1 MKLKIKNILLLLLA
15 VSFFVSCSQ
24 YTVYQVKGRP
34 DKDLSGGIF
43 YALPKT
49 KIRIE
54 VTFERT
60 AFEVAPYARY
70 AQKYLALNV
79 DTSNVWSIVSTKILE
94 QSEPDPDNYYYVEPR
109 FSKVSLQVSKTGILK
124 SVNSDFNPETTQNTG
139 AAERVQDLNIAE
151 FLYNSANYN
160 IYDHVDTF
168 ITRTSNNEEQF
179 VYSRTTD
186 EKSLEQRAEETA
198 KLIDEIRQKKKE
210 IIFGEY
216 ESAYTGESL
225 KFVYEKL
232 DAEERRLLQLFIG
245 QKTTFTE
252 VFYVEPEESK
262 VVVDDQTVE
271 LFRFSPQEGVVDSTD
286 QEASIIYCNIRCD
299 NNLRAVSRYAK
310 GKAGKKK
317 TTTKFSNF
325 RYRVPEAAVV
335 SFVTPDFTL
344 QKTIK
349 ISQYGTVT
357 SLPNGNYEAIFDVN
371 TGELL
376 YLKKN

>member
-1 MKLKIKNILLLLLA
+1 MKRFENILLLLISATVLA
-15 VSFFVSCSQ
+15 SCSQ
-24 YTVYQVKGRP
+24 FAVYQVKGRP
-34 DKDLSGGIF
+34 DKDLAGGIF

-70 AQKYLALNV
+70 AEKYLALRV
-79 DTSNVWSIVSTKILE
+79 DTTSVWSIVSTKIIE
-94 QSEPDPDNYYYVEPR
+94 QAEPDPDNYYYVEPGN
-109 FSKVSLQVSKTGILK
+109 SDVSLQVSNTGILK
-124 SVNSDFNPETTQNTG
+124 SVNSAFCPEKQQNTG
-139 AAERVQDLNIAE
+139 ATERVQDLNIAE

-160 IYDHVDTF
+160 IYEHVDTF
-168 ITRTSNNEEQF
+168 IARTPANEEQF
-179 VYSRTTD
+179 VYSRSSD

-198 KLIDEIRQKKKE
+198 KLIDEIRLKKRE
-210 IIFGEY
+210 IMFGEY

-232 DAEERRLLQLFIG
+232 DAEERKLMQLFIG

-252 VFYVEPEESK
+252 VFYVEPEQSK

-271 LFRFSPQEGVVDSTD
+271 LFRFSPQEGIVDSTD
-286 QEASIIYCNIRCD
+286 QEASVIYCNIRCD

-310 GKAGKKK
+310 GKTGKKK
-317 TTTKFSNF
+317 ANTKFRNF

-335 SFVTPDFTL
+335 SFVTPDFTQ
-344 QKTIK
+344 QKIIK

-357 SLPNGNYEAIFDVN
+357 SLPEGNYEAVFDVN

-376 YLKKN
+376 FLKKK

>member
-1 MKLKIKNILLLLLA
+1 MKLNIKNILFLFFAA
-15 VSFFVSCSQ
+15 VLFAGCSQ

-60 AFEVAPYARY
+60 VFEVAPYVRY
-70 AQKYLALNV
+70 AEKYLALPV
-79 DTSNVWSIVSTKILE
+79 DTSNVWSIVATRIVG
-94 QSEPDPDNYYYVEPR
+94 QSEPDPDNYYYVEPGR
-109 FSKVSLQVSKTGILK
+109 SDVSIQVSNAGILK
-124 SVNSDFNPETTQNTG
+124 SVNSPFNPEKPQDAGKT
-139 AAERVQDLNIAE
+139 ERVQDINIAE

-160 IYDHVDTF
+160 VYEHVDTF
-168 ITRTSNNEEQF
+168 IARTVSDEEKV
-179 VYSRTTD
+179 VYSRTSE
-186 EKSLEQRAEETA
+186 EKSLEQRAEEAA
-198 KLIDEIRQKKKE
+198 KLIDEIRMKKKE
-210 IIFGEY
+210 IMFGEY

-225 KFVYEKL
+225 KFVYERL
-232 DAEERRLLQLFIG
+232 EAEERKLMQLFVG

-252 VFYVEPEESK
+252 VFYVEPEQSK

-271 LFRFSPQEGVVDSTD
+271 LFRFSPQEGIVDSTD
-286 QEASIIYCNIRCD
+286 QEASVIYCNIRCD

-310 GKAGKKK
+310 GKSGKKK
-317 TTTKFSNF
+317 NPTKFNNF

-349 ISQYGTVT
+349 ISQYGAVT
-357 SLPNGNYEAIFDVN
+357 SLPDGDYEAVFDVN
-371 TGELL
+371 TGELI
-376 YLKKN
+376 YLKKK